1 MATSTR
7 NHDDVKGVFERFV
20 HSEVSGSALLLV
32 CTASALSLA
41 NSSFAEVYFGLLYTK
56 VGVSWGDAKSALTVQ
71 HWINDLL
78 MVVFFFVVGLEIKR
92 ELLVGQLSS
101 TRKALLPLMAAL
113 GGMVVPAL
121 LYAAFNAG
129 GAAAGGWGIPM
140 ATDIAFALG
149 VLALFGKR
157 VPIGLKVFLT
167 ALAIVDDL
175 GAVLVIAIFYTAQVH
190 WVAVALA
197 FLALIAVANRLRI
210 AQPVAYVALA
220 VGVWAGV
227 LAKLRLKPPRIR
239 PRIAADLRYER
250 AATGWPRLRQIPR
263 PTAETCFIRHDL
275 GFGRCL
281 GSGVHATVAGVLVAL
296 LVPIGARRDPQ
307 KFLAVSDARL
317 AGLRAAHLTPDSMVS
332 DRSQFDAI
340 SDLHQIAG
348 DMRPPGLALEEMLHP
363 FVVFFILPLF
373 ALFNAGVA
381 IDSGFVNGLLH
392 PVSLGI
398 LAGLVIG
405 KQIGIALFSWVAV
418 KSGQAALPDGV
429 SWSHIYGGACIA
441 GIGFTMSLFVTELA
455 FTDLTLLAR
464 AKVGILMAS
473 LVAAVWGAVL
483 LQMRLP
489 RAHAGRA

>member
-1 MATSTR
+1 MATATR
-7 NHDDVKGVFERFV
+7 SHDDVNGIFERFV

-32 CTASALSLA
+32 CTAAALGLA
-41 NSSFAEVYFGLLYTK
+41 NSSASEVYFGLLYTK
-56 VGVSWGDAKSALTVQ
+56 VGLSWGEATFALTVQ

-101 TRKALLPLMAAL
+101 AKKALLPVTAAI

-121 LYAAFNAG
+121 FYAAFNAG

-149 VLALFGKR
+149 VLAVFGKR

-175 GAVLVIAIFYTAQVH
+175 GAVLVIAVFYTAQIH
-190 WVAVALA
+190 WISLTLA
-197 FLALIAVANRLRI
+197 AGFLALIALANRLRI
-210 AQPVAYVALA
+210 QHPAVYVLLAL
-220 VGVWAGV
+220 GVWAGV
-227 LAKLRLKPPRIR
+227 
-239 PRIAADLRYER
+239 
-250 AATGWPRLRQIPR
+250 
-263 PTAETCFIRHDL
+263 F
-275 GFGRCL
+275 

-307 KFLAVSDARL
+307 EFLAVSDARL
-317 AGLRAAHLTPDSMVS
+317 AGLRAAHLTPDSIVS
-332 DRSQFDAI
+332 DRSHFDAI
-340 SDLHQIAG
+340 SDLHKIAG

-381 IDSGFVNGLLH
+381 IDGGFVDGLLH

-398 LAGLVIG
+398 LAGLVLG
-405 KQIGIALFSWVAV
+405 KQLGIALFSWIAV
-418 KSGQAALPDGV
+418 KSGQADLPDSV
-429 SWSHIYGGACIA
+429 RWSHIYGGACIA

-455 FTDLTLLAR
+455 FTDVTLLAR
-464 AKVGILMAS
+464 AKVGILIAS
-473 LVAAVWGAVL
+473 LIAAIWGAVL

-489 RAHAGRA
+489 RVHAGRA

>member
-1 MATSTR
+1 
-7 NHDDVKGVFERFV
+7 VKGIFERFV

-32 CTASALSLA
+32 CTAAALALA
-41 NSSFAEVYFGLLYTK
+41 NSSVAEFYFGLLYTK
-56 VGVSWGDAKSALTVQ
+56 VGLSWGDATFALTVQ

-101 TRKALLPLMAAL
+101 AKKALLPVTAAI

-121 LYAAFNAG
+121 FYAAFNAG

-149 VLALFGKR
+149 VLAVFGKR

-175 GAVLVIAIFYTAQVH
+175 GAVLVIAVFYTAQIH
-190 WVAVALA
+190 WISLTLA
-197 FLALIAVANRLRI
+197 AGFLALIALANRLRI
-210 AQPVAYVALA
+210 QHPAVYVLLAL
-220 VGVWAGV
+220 GVWAGV
-227 LAKLRLKPPRIR
+227 
-239 PRIAADLRYER
+239 
-250 AATGWPRLRQIPR
+250 
-263 PTAETCFIRHDL
+263 F
-275 GFGRCL
+275 

-307 KFLAVSDARL
+307 EFLAVSDARL
-317 AGLRAAHLTPDSMVS
+317 AGLRAAHLTPDSIVS
-332 DRSQFDAI
+332 DRSHFDAI
-340 SDLHQIAG
+340 SDLHKIAG

-381 IDSGFVNGLLH
+381 IDGGFVDGLLH

-398 LAGLVIG
+398 LAGLVLG
-405 KQIGIALFSWVAV
+405 KQLGIALFSWIAV
-418 KSGQAALPDGV
+418 KSGQADLPDSV
-429 SWSHIYGGACIA
+429 RWSHIYGGACIA

-455 FTDLTLLAR
+455 FTDVTLLAR
-464 AKVGILMAS
+464 AKVGILIAS
-473 LVAAVWGAVL
+473 LIAAIWGAVL

-489 RAHAGRA
+489 RVHAGRA

>member
-1 MATSTR
+1 
-7 NHDDVKGVFERFV
+7 VKGVFERFV

-32 CTASALSLA
+32 CTAAALGLA
-41 NSSFAEVYFGLLYTK
+41 NSSFAEVYVGLLYTK
-56 VGVSWGDAKSALTVQ
+56 VGLSWGDAKFALTVQ

-101 TRKALLPLMAAL
+101 AKKALLPVMAAL

-121 LYAAFNAG
+121 LYASFNAG
-129 GAAAGGWGIPM
+129 GEGAGGWGIPM

-149 VLALFGKR
+149 VLALFGTW

-175 GAVLVIAIFYTAQVH
+175 GAVLV
-190 WVAVALA
+190 
-197 FLALIAVANRLRI
+197 
-210 AQPVAYVALA
+210 
-220 VGVWAGV
+220 
-227 LAKLRLKPPRIR
+227 
-239 PRIAADLRYER
+239 
-250 AATGWPRLRQIPR
+250 
-263 PTAETCFIRHDL
+263 
-275 GFGRCL
+275 
-281 GSGVHATVAGVLVAL
+281 AL

-307 KFLAVSDARL
+307 DFLSVSDARL
-317 AGLRAAHLTPDSMVS
+317 AELRVGPLTPDSMVS
-332 DRSQFDAI
+332 NRSQFDAI
-340 SDLHQIAG
+340 SDLHKIAG

-363 FVVFFILPLF
+363 FVVFFVLPLF

-381 IDSGFVNGLLH
+381 IDGGFVDGLLH

-398 LAGLVIG
+398 LAGLVLG
-405 KQIGIALFSWVAV
+405 KQVGIVLFSWIAV
-418 KSGQAALPDGV
+418 KSGQADLPDGV
-429 SWSHIYGGACIA
+429 GWSHIYGGACIA

-455 FTDLTLLAR
+455 FTDVTLLAR
-464 AKVGILMAS
+464 AKVGILVAS
-473 LVAAVWGAVL
+473 LVAALWGAVL

>member
-1 MATSTR
+1 MATATR
-7 NHDDVKGVFERFV
+7 DHDDVKGIFERFV

-32 CTASALSLA
+32 CTAAALGLA

-56 VGVSWGDAKSALTVQ
+56 AGLSWGVATFALTVQ

-101 TRKALLPLMAAL
+101 AKRALLPVTAAL

-121 LYAAFNAG
+121 LYAGFNTG

-175 GAVLVIAIFYTAQVH
+175 GAVLVIAVFYTAQIH
-190 WVAVALA
+190 WVSLTIALA
-197 FLALIAVANRLRI
+197 FLALIAGANRLRI
-210 AQPVAYVALA
+210 QHPVVYVALA

-227 LAKLRLKPPRIR
+227 
-239 PRIAADLRYER
+239 
-250 AATGWPRLRQIPR
+250 
-263 PTAETCFIRHDL
+263 
-275 GFGRCL
+275 L

-296 LVPIGARRDPQ
+296 LVPIGARRDPGE
-307 KFLAVSDARL
+307 FFDVSDARL
-317 AGLRAAHLTPDSMVS
+317 AELRDAGLTPDSMVS

-340 SDLHQIAG
+340 SDLHKIAG

-381 IDSGFVNGLLH
+381 IDGGFVDGLLH

-398 LAGLVIG
+398 MAGLVLG
-405 KQIGIALFSWVAV
+405 KQVGIALFSWIAV
-418 KSGQAALPDGV
+418 KSGQADLPDGV
-429 SWSHIYGGACIA
+429 TWSHIYGGACIA

-455 FTDLTLLAR
+455 FTDVTLLAR
-464 AKVGILMAS
+464 AKVGILIAS
-473 LVAAVWGAVL
+473 LIAAIWGAVL

-489 RAHAGRA
+489 RAHVGRP